1 MVMAGATAQQPLA
14 QAFVKFCVEAG
25 ALKFGEFKTKAGRLS
40 PYFFNA
46 GLFDDGVKLGRLA
59 EFYARALLES
69 GIAFDMVF
77 GPAYKGI
84 PLGAAVAI
92 ELARLGRNVPFAY
105 NRKEAKDHG
114 EGGTLVGAPLQGRV
128 MIVDDVMSAGT
139 AARESIALIQAAGA
153 TPASVAIALDRQE
166 MATEI
171 GADGQQRDLPH
182 SAVQYVRDT
191 LGLQVCTIAKL
202 TDLLQY
208 LEQLST
214 PESAQHRSRV
224 QAYRDRYGVT

>member
-1 MVMAGATAQQPLA
+1 MVMASTAAEPLA

-25 ALKFGEFKTKAGRLS
+25 ALKFGEFTTKAGRLS

-46 GLFDDGVKLGRLA
+46 GLFDDGAKLGRLA
-59 EFYARALLES
+59 EFYARALLDS
-69 GIAFDMVF
+69 GVPFDMIF

-128 MIVDDVMSAGT
+128 LIVDDVMSAGT
-139 AARESIALIQAAGA
+139 AARESIAIIRAAGA
-153 TPASVAIALDRQE
+153 TPSAVAIALDRQE
-166 MATEI
+166 MATEV
-171 GADGQQRDLPH
+171 GADGRVRDVDH
-182 SAVQYVRDT
+182 SAVQYVQRQ
-191 LGLQVCTIAKL
+191 LGLQVCAIARL
-202 TDLLQY
+202 DDLLQY
-208 LEQLST
+208 LAAQPGDGL
-214 PESAQHRSRV
+214 AQHRERV
-224 QAYRDRYGVT
+224 LAYRSRYGVT